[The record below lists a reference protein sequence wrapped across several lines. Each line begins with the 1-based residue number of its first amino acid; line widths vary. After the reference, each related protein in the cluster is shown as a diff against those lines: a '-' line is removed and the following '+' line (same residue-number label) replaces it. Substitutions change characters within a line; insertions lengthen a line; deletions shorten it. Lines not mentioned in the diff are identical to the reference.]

1 MDFLQL
7 AKERYSVRTYQPKAV
22 EEEKL
27 LKILEA
33 ARVAPTAAN
42 RQPQRVLV
50 VQSEEGRKK
59 LAKAANTFQAPV
71 VLVVCAD
78 HSQAWKRSY
87 DGKQSTD
94 IDASIVTD
102 HMMLEAT
109 ELGLGSVWICAFRP
123 DIIREEFSLPD
134 ALEPV
139 NLLALGYA
147 AGETASSD
155 RHAQTRK
162 PLKETVVYDSF

>member
-1 MDFLQL
+1 M
-7 AKERYSVRTYQPKAV
+7 
-22 EEEKL
+22 
-27 LKILEA
+27 
-33 ARVAPTAAN
+33 
-42 RQPQRVLV
+42 
-50 VQSEEGRKK
+50 
-59 LAKAANTFQAPV
+59 
-71 VLVVCAD
+71 LVVCAD